1 MMITDADRARAR
13 TTHRAGEMWT
23 PRGRAIQ
30 TSAALIRASL
40 GSIEATAGAITS
52 SAARASCYDSVAA
65 IRRHL
70 AAILEDAQGLELA
83 L

>member
-13 TTHRAGEMWT
+13 TSHKSGEMWT

-40 GSIEATAGAITS
+40 GGIEAAAASITATE
-52 SAARASCYDSVAA
+52 ARASCYESVAA
-65 IRRHL
+65 IRLHL
-70 AAILEDAQGLELA
+70 GSILEDAQALELA